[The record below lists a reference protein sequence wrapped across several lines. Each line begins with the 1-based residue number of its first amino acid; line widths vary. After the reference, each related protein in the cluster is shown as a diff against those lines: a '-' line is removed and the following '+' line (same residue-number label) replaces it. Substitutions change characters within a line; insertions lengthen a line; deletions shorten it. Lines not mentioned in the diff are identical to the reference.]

1 MINLKHSLLL
11 LVTAFATISIKAQDS
26 ISLYKKINNQYSIE
40 RNFINQ
46 FYYNPAAMSGYSSS
60 SFSEFKVGYHNED
73 KKIFRQ
79 QLGAG
84 ENGLSINANS
94 YLKLNS
100 KTAVWG
106 NAGYQNLKKKTF
118 RWNENLDYE
127 RIAPYVT
134 ADSVGGNLNLERYFF
149 EGGLSQKLNDRWTA
163 GGEINYTAQLGYR
176 TRDPRL
182 RTTTSDLNINAGAN
196 YRVFRQY
203 EIGLFGTFNKY
214 TQNSSLNFQSI
225 LGKPFVY
232 QMVGLGISNYF
243 FSGGINPSQT
253 FEEFGY
259 RGGIQISNKQGKD
272 FYIQLSAGRSNN
284 IKSHSDT
291 GTSTSFEISELEN
304 KNLQFE
310 GAKFFN
316 LGEKHRIGL
325 LGNYIAIVRTGS
337 EYGYSV
343 NTNATELI
351 FKRQSYRSEN
361 FSGSIKGLY
370 QYSEENFNVSVSP
383 FFGYEEIKER
393 NLYPNSGQK
402 FEYSYFGL
410 NANYRQQINSSQMIS
425 IEPYFSKRMV
435 NKSINALAT
444 LGNIAINSWILDD
457 FNFQASDISTFGAS
471 LRYDIKL
478 EKLPAFFVSV
488 QYQSQKIQKK
498 NNNFVG
504 ASLGI
509 TF

>member
-1 MINLKHSLLL
+1 MVSLASFS
-11 LVTAFATISIKAQDS
+11 VKAQDS
-26 ISLYKKINNQYSIE
+26 IQLYPKINNQYSIE
-40 RNFINQ
+40 RNFKAQ
-46 FYYNPAAMSGYSSS
+46 FYYNPANMSDYSSS
-60 SFSEFKVGYHNED
+60 SFSEFNIGFHNDDRNIYRE
-73 KKIFRQ
+73 

-84 ENGLSINANS
+84 EKGLSVNAQSFLKINPNRS
-94 YLKLNS
+94 
-100 KTAVWG
+100 VWG
-106 NAGYQNLKKKTF
+106 KATYQNLKKNTF

-127 RIAPYVT
+127 RIAPYTT

-149 EGGLSQKLNDRWTA
+149 AGGLSQKINKWTV
-163 GGEINYTAQLGYR
+163 GGEVGYLAQLGYR
-176 TRDPRL
+176 THDPRM
-182 RTTTSDLNINAGAN
+182 RSTTSDLSIKAGINYN
-196 YRVFRQY
+196 VFREY
-203 EIGLFGTFNKY
+203 EIGVFGTFNKY
-214 TQNSSLNFQSI
+214 TQNSSLTFQSI

-232 QMVGLGISNYF
+232 QMSGLGISNYF

-259 RGGIQISNKQGKD
+259 KGGIQISNKQGND
-272 FYIQLSAGRSNN
+272 FYLRASAGRSNN
-284 IKSHSDT
+284 KKNYRDNGSNNA
-291 GTSTSFEISELEN
+291 FEISDLEN
-304 KNLQFE
+304 KNFELE
-310 GAKFFN
+310 GAKFFTFK
-316 LGEKHRIGL
+316 EKHRIGVSA
-325 LGNYIAIVRTGS
+325 NYKAIVKTGS

-343 NTNATELI
+343 NTNATEQI

-361 FSGSIKGLY
+361 FLSLVKVLY
-370 QYSEENFNVSVSP
+370 QFNEENFTVSASP

-410 NANYRQQINSSQMIS
+410 TADYRQSIRSNQVIS
-425 IEPYFSKRMV
+425 FQPYFSKRVV
-435 NKSINALAT
+435 NKSINALSQMA
-444 LGNIAINSWILDD
+444 NQAINEWILND

-478 EKLPAFFVSV
+478 EKLPAFFVSAE
-488 QYQSQKIQKK
+488 YHSQKIQKK

>member
-11 LVTAFATISIKAQDS
+11 LITFSAASLKAQDS
-26 ISLYKKINNQYSIE
+26 IQIYKKINNQYSVE
-40 RNFINQ
+40 RNFRNQ
-46 FYYNPAAMSGYSSS
+46 FYYNPAAMSDYSSL
-60 SFSEFKVGYHNED
+60 SFSEFKVGYHDEE
-73 KKIFRQ
+73 KKIYRQ

-84 ENGLSINANS
+84 EKGLTISADS

-100 KTAVWG
+100 KTTVWG
-106 NAGYQNLKKKTF
+106 RAAYENLKKKTF

-127 RIAPYVT
+127 RIAPYVA
-134 ADSVGGNLNLERYFF
+134 ADSVGGNLNLEKYTFA
-149 EGGLSQKLNDRWTA
+149 GGLSQKINERFIVA
-163 GGEINYTAQLGYR
+163 GELSYEAQLGYR

-182 RTTTSDLNINAGAN
+182 KSTTSDLNINVGAN
-196 YRVFRQY
+196 YRVFREY

-214 TQNSSLNFQSI
+214 TQNSSLIFQSI

-243 FSGGINPSQT
+243 FSGGVNPSQT
-253 FEEFGY
+253 FEELGY
-259 RGGIQISNKQGKD
+259 KGGIQISNKQGKD
-272 FYIQLSAGRSNN
+272 FYIQVSAGRSNN
-284 IKSHSDT
+284 TKSHSDN

-310 GAKFFN
+310 GAKFFS

-325 LGNYIAIVRTGS
+325 SANYSAIVRTGS
-337 EYGYSV
+337 EFGYSV

-351 FKRQSYRSEN
+351 FRRQSYRSEN
-361 FSGSIKGLY
+361 FLGSIKGLY
-370 QYSEENFNVSVSP
+370 QYNEENFNVSVSP
-383 FFGYEEIKER
+383 FLGYEEIKER

-410 NANYRQQINSSQMIS
+410 TANYRQQINSSQMIS
-425 IEPYFSKRMV
+425 FEPYLSKRMV
-435 NKSINALAT
+435 NKSINALET
-444 LGNIAINSWILDD
+444 LANQAINSWILDD

-478 EKLPAFFVSV
+478 EKLPAFFVSA
-488 QYQSQKIQKK
+488 QYQSQRIQKK

>member
-1 MINLKHSLLL
+1 MIHLKHSLLL
-11 LVTAFATISIKAQDS
+11 LILVFASISIKAQDS
-26 ISLYKKINNQYSIE
+26 ISLYRKLNNQYSIE
-40 RNFINQ
+40 RNFRDQ
-46 FYYNPAAMSGYSSS
+46 FYYNPAAMSDYSSS
-60 SFSEFKVGYHNED
+60 SFSEFKVGYHDEE
-73 KKIFRQ
+73 KKRYRQ

-84 ENGLSINANS
+84 EKGLAISADS

-100 KTAVWG
+100 KTTVWG
-106 NAGYQNLKKKTF
+106 SAAYENLKKKTF

-127 RIAPYVT
+127 RITPYVT
-134 ADSVGGNLNLERYFF
+134 ADSVGGNLNLERYAF
-149 EGGLSQKLNDRWTA
+149 EGGLSQKLTDRWTA
-163 GGEINYTAQLGYR
+163 GGELSYTAQLGYR

-182 RTTTSDLNINAGAN
+182 KSTTSDLNINVGTH
-196 YRVFRQY
+196 YRVYRAY

-214 TQNSSLNFQSI
+214 TQNSSLTFQSI

-232 QMVGLGISNYF
+232 QMVGSGISNYF
-243 FSGGINPSQT
+243 FSGGVNPSQT

-259 RGGIQISNKQGKD
+259 KGGVQISNKQGKD
-272 FYIQLSAGRSNN
+272 FYIQVSAGRSNN

-304 KNLQFE
+304 KNLHFE
-310 GAKFFN
+310 GAKFFS

-325 LGNYIAIVRTGS
+325 SADYSAIVRTGS

-361 FSGSIKGLY
+361 FLGSVKGLY
-370 QYSEENFNVSVSP
+370 QYSEENFILSVSP

-402 FEYSYFGL
+402 FEYSYFGF
-410 NANYRQQINSSQMIS
+410 NANFRQQINSSQMIS
-425 IEPYFSKRMV
+425 FEPYFSKRMV
-435 NKSINALAT
+435 NKSINALAI
-444 LGNIAINSWILDD
+444 LGNPTINSWILDD
-457 FNFQASDISTFGAS
+457 FIYQASDVSTFGANV
-471 LRYDIKL
+471 RYDIKL
-478 EKLPAFFVSV
+478 EKLPAFFVSA
-488 QYQSQKIQKK
+488 QYQSQKVHKK